1 VKKDSGSYPR
11 VRVESG
17 GSGIVSRAGGVL
29 LTETARTVGLDR
41 ALSAALAPWRKPRAV
56 HDPAETVLDLA
67 VTLAVGGDRLSDVGV
82 LREQPEVFGPVAS
95 DPTASRLVTAPA
107 AAGPK
112 AVTAIRTARAATR
125 ERAWNL
131 AGPAS
136 PVADGRLTIDL
147 DGVLVT
153 AHSDK
158 EGARPT
164 WRKTFGFHP
173 LWAFADH
180 GPEGTGEPLAVL
192 LRPGNA
198 GSNTA
203 SDHIEVTRQA
213 LAQVPKRYR
222 RGRNTPIRTDS
233 AGGTHEFLAWLSRR
247 GRRLSYS
254 IGFTITDRIHA
265 AILRTPEAAWTPAY
279 DAEGRPR
286 EGAWVAE
293 VTDMLDPSGWPS
305 GMRAIVRKE
314 RPHPG
319 AQLRITDIDANRCV
333 AFVTNTRGGQLAE
346 QELRHRRRA
355 RAEDRIR
362 QARATGLRNL
372 PPRGFAQNRIWCELV
387 ALACE
392 LVAWTQMLAP
402 VGNARRWEIK
412 KLRFRLF
419 GAAAR
424 LVHTGRRIIVRL
436 PDRRP
441 WTRYVIDGI
450 ARLDALAAP
459 T

>member
-1 VKKDSGSYPR
+1 MKKDSGSYPR

-41 ALSAALAPWRKPRAV
+41 ALSGALAPWHKPRAV
-56 HDPAETVLDLA
+56 HDPGKTVLDLA
-67 VTLAVGGDRLSDVGV
+67 VTLAVGGDCLSDVAI

-95 DPTASRLVTAPA
+95 DPTLSRLVTALA

-112 AVTAIRTARAATR
+112 AVTAIRAARAAAR

-131 AGPAS
+131 AGRAS
-136 PVADGRLTIDL
+136 PVVGERLTIDL

-158 EGARPT
+158 EGACPT
-164 WRKTFGFHP
+164 WKKTFGFHP

-180 GPEGTGEPLAVL
+180 GPEGAGEPLAVL

-213 LAQVPKRYR
+213 LAQVPKRHR
-222 RGRNTPIRTDS
+222 RGRNTLIRTDS
-233 AGGTHEFLAWLSRR
+233 AGGTHEFLAWLSRP
-247 GRRLSYS
+247 GRWLSYS
-254 IGFTITDRIHA
+254 VGFTITDRIHA
-265 AILRTPEAAWTPAY
+265 AILRVPKAAWTPAY
-279 DAEGRPR
+279 DADGRPR
-286 EGAWVAE
+286 DGAWVAE
-293 VTDMLDPSGWPS
+293 VTDMLDPSGWPK
-305 GMRAIVRKE
+305 GMRVIVRKE

-319 AQLRITDIDANRCV
+319 AQLRITDVDGNRCV
-333 AFVTNTRGGQLAE
+333 AFVTNTAGGQLADL
-346 QELRHRRRA
+346 ELRHCRRA

-362 QARATGLRNL
+362 QAKATGPRNL
-372 PPRGFAQNRIWCELV
+372 PLHGFAQNRVWCELV
-387 ALACE
+387 SLACE
-392 LVAWTQMLAP
+392 LVAWTQMLALT
-402 VGNARRWEIK
+402 GDARRWEIK

-419 GAAAR
+419 SAAAR
-424 LVHTGRRIIVRL
+424 PVRTGRRLVVRL
-436 PDRRP
+436 PERWP
-441 WTRYVIDGI
+441 WTGHILDGI
-450 ARLDALAAP
+450 ARLATLAAP

>member
-1 VKKDSGSYPR
+1 

-17 GSGIVSRAGGVL
+17 GSGVVSRAGGVL
-29 LTETARTVGLDR
+29 LTEAARVVGLDR
-41 ALSAALAPWRKPRAV
+41 ALSSVLAPWRKARAV
-56 HDPAETVLDLA
+56 HDPAKTVLDLA
-67 VTLAVGGDRLSDVGV
+67 VTLAVGGDCLSDVAV
-82 LREQPEVFGPVAS
+82 LREQPDVFGPVAS
-95 DPTASRLVTAPA
+95 DPTVSRLVTALA

-112 AVTAIRTARAATR
+112 AVTAIREARAAAR
-125 ERAWNL
+125 EQAWDL

-136 PVADGRLTIDL
+136 PVAGGHLTIDL

-158 EGARPT
+158 EGACPT
-164 WRKTFGFHP
+164 WKRTFGFHP

-203 SDHIEVTRQA
+203 SDHVEVTRQA
-213 LAQVPKRYR
+213 LAQVPKRHR
-222 RGRNTPIRTDS
+222 RGRNTLIRTDS

-247 GRRLSYS
+247 GRWLSYS
-254 IGFTITDRIHA
+254 VGFTVTDRIHA
-265 AILRTPEAAWTPAY
+265 AILRVPKAAWTPAY
-279 DAEGRPR
+279 DADGRPR

-293 VTDMLDPSGWPS
+293 VTDMLDLSAWPK
-305 GMRAIVRKE
+305 GMRVVVRKE

-319 AQLRITDIDANRCV
+319 AQLRITDVDGNRCV
-333 AFVTNTRGGQLAE
+333 AFVTNTTGGQLADL
-346 QELRHRRRA
+346 ELRHRRRA

-362 QARATGLRNL
+362 QAKATGLRNL
-372 PPRGFAQNRIWCELV
+372 PLHGFAQNQVWCELV

-392 LVAWTQMLAP
+392 LVAWTQTLALT
-402 VGNARRWEIK
+402 GQARRWEIK

-419 GAAAR
+419 STAAR
-424 LVHTGRRIIVRL
+424 LVRTGRRVVVRL
-436 PDRRP
+436 PDRWS
-441 WTRYVIDGI
+441 WTRHILDGI
-450 ARLDALAAP
+450 ARLHGLAAP